1 MTSHDDAT
9 IPTRQGAEFFDPRP
23 VASLVEV
30 LLHELSN
37 PVQAARMMLNLLQA
51 DVGSNIELRSRLTKL
66 DLAFDRIAMAV
77 HSVQSVKEAALRA
90 PTGVN
95 CEQVLNDLRS
105 EFSAISLPADIAPC
119 ESGLPLVTLHE
130 GAIPVLIARWVA
142 ANLTDSS
149 TVRVQNRFAGK
160 LWTLHV
166 VLRKGLTDAALREL
180 GTNGVAGFAA
190 AIYHFMIVA
199 GGSAS
204 IKEDSQGE
212 FELNVSFATWS
223 EFAARTD

>member
-9 IPTRQGAEFFDPRP
+9 ISTQQRSEFFDPRP

-51 DVGSNIELRSRLTKL
+51 DVGNNTELRSRLTKL
-66 DLAFDRIAMAV
+66 DLAIDRIAMAV

-105 EFSAISLPADIAPC
+105 EFSAISVPAEIAPC

-142 ANLTDSS
+142 ANMADSS

-160 LWTLHV
+160 RWTFQV
-166 VLRKGLTDAALREL
+166 TLRDGLTDAAMRDL
-180 GTNGVAGFAA
+180 GANSVAGFAA

-199 GGSAS
+199 GGTAS

-212 FELNVSFATWS
+212 FELHLSFATWS
-223 EFAARTD
+223 EFVAGTD